1 METENELEMSEK
13 KKKDWMTKKM
23 ASKDN
28 GTIISKSV
36 EKLCCVFQLFWRIF
50 SKVIF
55 GLFKQDIQC

>member
-1 METENELEMSEK
+1 METENELEMSER

-36 EKLCCVFQLFWRIF
+36 EKLCCVFSIILGNFFQ
-50 SKVIF
+50 S
-55 GLFKQDIQC
+55 